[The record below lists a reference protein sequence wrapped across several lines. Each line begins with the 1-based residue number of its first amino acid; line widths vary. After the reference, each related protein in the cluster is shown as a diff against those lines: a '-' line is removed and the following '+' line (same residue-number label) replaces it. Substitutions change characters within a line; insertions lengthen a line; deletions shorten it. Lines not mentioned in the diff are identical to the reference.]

1 MRGAV
6 LETKKSVHKKQSH
19 HQNSSRNG
27 RSGKQRTISGNRNAK
42 RRRKSNRNK
51 LRNKRIAVIVVG
63 ILMII
68 AIIFGAYR
76 FHMYRY
82 VNKFEENVA
91 VDGLYIG
98 QQSMAGMS
106 KSQLQE
112 VIDALVLERQAD
124 TVTLITTEPEETENV
139 VEMATFALTDAN
151 GDKVIADILSYGK
164 EGKLSEKYKML
175 KALED
180 EKKVYEVTY
189 KIDKALVQQ
198 YVDDNYAGMIREP
211 VNSVL
216 SFDGGSISA
225 SEDQNGMKIDIEK
238 TVKMIEEVISP
249 DWKGIGETIEV
260 PILEIEADVQQE
272 ILAEVQDHLG
282 SFTTYCGGK
291 GTGRYQNVQRAA
303 ELMNGQLLMP
313 GEEMSVNAVISP
325 YTEENGYANGGTFV
339 DGEVVDSLGG
349 GICQVSSTTYNAV
362 LYAELEVV
370 KRAAHSMTVSYV
382 KPAKDAAIAGD
393 YKDFVFKNNTSAPVY
408 IYAALS
414 GTDLK
419 VALYGKETRPEN
431 RTIEFESDV
440 IERSGYGDPKFEEN
454 AELELGTIKQTFS
467 GYEGMIAELWKVVY
481 IDGVEE
487 SREIVNKSTY
497 RSSSKIYDVGT
508 QSDSSA
514 ASEKVKGAIGSQDQ
528 GTIDAAI
535 SEANGIVQA
544 EKDKAAAEQAAA
556 EQAAADKAAA
566 DKAAQEQTGAE

>member
-1 MRGAV
+1 M
-6 LETKKSVHKKQSH
+6 ETNKTVQENENHYRS
-19 HQNSSRNG
+19 NSRNTH
-27 RSGKQRTISGNRNAK
+27 SGKKNNTSGNRNVSRNGNRNGK
-42 RRRKSNRNK
+42 RRRKLNRNE
-51 LRNKRIAVIVVG
+51 LRNKRIAVLVVG
-63 ILMII
+63 ILIVI
-68 AIIFGAYR
+68 AIIFGIYR

-82 VNKFEENVA
+82 VNKFEADVA

-98 QQSMAGMS
+98 QQSVAGMNKS
-106 KSQLQE
+106 KLNA
-112 VIDALVLERQAD
+112 VVDALVSEHQKD
-124 TVTLITTEPEETENV
+124 TITLITIEPEETENV
-139 VEMATFALTDAN
+139 VEMATFALTDKN
-151 GDKVIADILSYGK
+151 GDKVIADILSFGK

-180 EKKVYEVTY
+180 EKKVYEITY
-189 KIDKALVQQ
+189 KIDRDLVQQ
-198 YVDDNYAGMIREP
+198 YVDENYAGMIREP

-216 SFDGGSISA
+216 SFDGGNISS
-225 SEDQNGMKIDIEK
+225 SEDQNGIKIDIEK
-238 TVKMIEEVISP
+238 TVKMIEAVMSE
-249 DWKGIGETIEV
+249 DWKGEAETIEV
-260 PILEIEADVQQE
+260 PIVEVEADVQQE

-282 SFTTYCGGK
+282 SFTTYCGGS

-393 YKDFVFKNNTSAPVY
+393 YKDFVFKNNTAAPVY

-414 GTDLK
+414 GTDVT
-419 VALYGKETRPEN
+419 VAFYGKETRPEN
-431 RTIEFESDV
+431 RTVEFESHV
-440 IERSGYGDPKFEEN
+440 IERNGFGDPKFEEN
-454 AELELGTIKQTFS
+454 SELALGTIKQTFS

-508 QSDSSA
+508 QSDNSA
-514 ASEKVKGAIGSQDQ
+514 ASQKVKGAIGSQDQ
-528 GTIDAAI
+528 GTIDSAI
-535 SEANGIVQA
+535 SEANGIIQA
-544 EKDKAAAEQAAA
+544 EKDKAAADKAAAEQAAA
-556 EQAAADKAAA
+556 DKV
-566 DKAAQEQTGAE
+566 AQEQTEAE